1 MIEPSIVVAHTAEE
15 LVSQVA
21 VDFSALV
28 SEILEFK
35 PVANIVLTGG
45 SLGIALIGEL
55 AKLNLDLTK
64 LRFMFSDERFVALD
78 HEDRNE
84 HQGISLFPELANK
97 SLLRY
102 PAANSDL
109 LNGQSLMNKAMTISY
124 GSAGETSEVFDL
136 VILGLGPDGH
146 VASLFPGHQ
155 SNGEWIMAER
165 ASPKP
170 PSERLSLSYG
180 ALNRANQVWFLASGA
195 QKAAVVSS
203 ALNDADCELPL
214 AKVKGLQSTSWYLD
228 KELSDAL

>member
-1 MIEPSIVVAHTAEE
+1 MSEPSIVVSQTAEE
-15 LVSQVA
+15 LASRVA
-21 VDFSALV
+21 GDFLALV
-28 SEILEFK
+28 SEVLEAK

-64 LRFMFSDERFVALD
+64 LRFMFGDERFVALD

-84 HQGISLFPELANK
+84 FQGISVFPELANK

-109 LNGQSLMNKAMTISY
+109 LTGQSLMNNAMTISY
-124 GSAGETSEVFDL
+124 GSAEETSEVFDL

-155 SNGEWIMAER
+155 GNGEWITAEQ

-170 PSERLSLSYG
+170 PAERLSLSYA

-203 ALNDADCELPL
+203 ALNEADCELPL

>member
-1 MIEPSIVVAHTAEE
+1 VSEPSIVVAHTAEE

-28 SEILEFK
+28 SVILEFK

-203 ALNDADCELPL
+203 ALNDVDCELPL

>member
-1 MIEPSIVVAHTAEE
+1 MSEPSIVVAQTADEV
-15 LVSQVA
+15 VSRVA
-21 VDFSALV
+21 GDFLALV
-28 SEILEFK
+28 TEVLESK
-35 PVANIVLTGG
+35 PVVNIVLTGG
-45 SLGIALIGEL
+45 GLGIALIGEL

-64 LRFMFSDERFVALD
+64 LRFMFSDERFVALG

-84 HQGISLFPELANK
+84 FQGISVFPELANK

-102 PAANSDL
+102 PAANFDL
-109 LNGQSLMNKAMTISY
+109 LTGQSLMNKAMTISY
-124 GSAGETSEVFDL
+124 GSPEETSGVFDL

-155 SNGEWIMAER
+155 SNGEWITAES

-170 PSERLSLSYG
+170 PSDRLSLSYA

-195 QKAAVVSS
+195 QKASVVSS
-203 ALNDADCELPL
+203 ALNDEDCELPL

-228 KELSDAL
+228 RELSDEL

>member
-1 MIEPSIVVAHTAEE
+1 VSEPSIVVAHTAEE

>member
-1 MIEPSIVVAHTAEE
+1 VIEPSIVVAHTAEE

-203 ALNDADCELPL
+203 ALNDVDCELPL
-214 AKVKGLQSTSWYLD
+214 AKVKGLHSTSWYLD

>member
-1 MIEPSIVVAHTAEE
+1 MSEPSIVVAHTAEE

-28 SEILEFK
+28 SVILEFK

-64 LRFMFSDERFVALD
+64 LRFMFGDERFVALD

-203 ALNDADCELPL
+203 ALNDVDCELPL

>member
-1 MIEPSIVVAHTAEE
+1 MSEPSIVVAHTAEE

-203 ALNDADCELPL
+203 ALNDVDCELPL

>member
-1 MIEPSIVVAHTAEE
+1 MSEPSTVVAQTSEE
-15 LVSQVA
+15 LVSRVA
-21 VDFSALV
+21 WDFLALV
-28 SEILEFK
+28 SEVLESK
-35 PVANIVLTGG
+35 SLVNIVLTGG

-64 LRFMFSDERFVALD
+64 LRFMFGDERFVAFD

-84 HQGISLFPELANK
+84 HQGISLFPELENK

-102 PAANSDL
+102 PAASSDL
-109 LNGQSLMNKAMTISY
+109 STGQALMNKAMNISY
-124 GSAGETSEVFDL
+124 GNVEETWEVFDL

-155 SNGEWIMAER
+155 SNGEWITTEQ

-170 PSERLSLSYG
+170 PSERLSLSYA

-203 ALNDADCELPL
+203 ALYDEDRELPL

>member
-1 MIEPSIVVAHTAEE
+1 MVSHTAEE

-21 VDFSALV
+21 IDFLALV
-28 SEILEFK
+28 SEVLELK

-64 LRFMFSDERFVALD
+64 LRFMFGDERFVALD

-109 LNGQSLMNKAMTISY
+109 LTGQSLMNKAMTISY
-124 GSAGETSEVFDL
+124 GSAEETSEVFDL

-155 SNGEWIMAER
+155 SNGEWIMAEG

-170 PSERLSLSYG
+170 PSERLSLSYA

-195 QKAAVVSS
+195 QKASVVGA

-214 AKVKGLQSTSWYLD
+214 AQVTGLQSTRWYLD
-228 KELSDAL
+228 RELSDAL

>member
-1 MIEPSIVVAHTAEE
+1 MSEPSIVVAHTAEE

-84 HQGISLFPELANK
+84 FQGISAFPELANK

-203 ALNDADCELPL
+203 ALNDVDCELPL

>member
-1 MIEPSIVVAHTAEE
+1 VSEPSIVVAHTAEE

-203 ALNDADCELPL
+203 ALNDVDCELPL

>member
-1 MIEPSIVVAHTAEE
+1 MSEPSIVVADTAED
-15 LVSQVA
+15 LVSRVA
-21 VDFSALV
+21 EDFLALV
-28 SEILEFK
+28 SEVLEAK

-64 LRFMFSDERFVALD
+64 LRFMFGDERFVAFD

-84 HQGISLFPELANK
+84 FQGISVFRDLANK

-109 LNGQSLMNKAMTISY
+109 VTGQSLMNKAMNISY
-124 GSAGETSEVFDL
+124 GNVEETSEVFDL

-155 SNGEWIMAER
+155 SNGEWITAEQ

-170 PSERLSLSYG
+170 PSERLSLSYP

-195 QKAAVVSS
+195 QKATVVSS
-203 ALNDADCELPL
+203 ALNDENCELPL

-228 KELSDAL
+228 RELNDAL

>member
-1 MIEPSIVVAHTAEE
+1 VSEPSIVVAHTAEE

-124 GSAGETSEVFDL
+124 GSAEETSEVFDL

-203 ALNDADCELPL
+203 ALNDVDCELPL